1 MLFFPSQPLVGTG
14 RFGGNGTAL
23 PEVIANSREDVV
35 GWVAASGI
43 ESDMNGSMV
52 DADASPGMADVF
64 PVISEVDVVAGSP
77 VTKALLDESPT
88 SLAPYN
94 VSSTSLGASRRK
106 RYLRCKASFV
116 PTSPPQNS
124 RGALRQGVLH

>member
-1 MLFFPSQPLVGTG
+1 M
-14 RFGGNGTAL
+14 
-23 PEVIANSREDVV
+23 IANSREDAV
-35 GWVAASGI
+35 GWVTVPGI
-43 ESDMNGSMV
+43 ESDEIGSIA
-52 DADASPGMADVF
+52 DADIPSI
-64 PVISEVDVVAGSP
+64 ISEVDVAASGP

-106 RYLRCKASFV
+106 RDLPCKASFV

-124 RGALRQGVLH
+124 KGALRQGVLH